1 MDGLIML
8 RDYLDKILDGKK
20 RHDARAY
27 GTNKRGA
34 IALVDT
40 KKSAVIG
47 LIDLVVTHKISA
59 EEYCK
64 WKWEGIIFQV

>member
-27 GTNKRGA
+27 GTNKRGT

-47 LIDLVVTHKISA
+47 LIDLVVHIKSQLKNIASGNGKA
-59 EEYCK
+59 
-64 WKWEGIIFQV
+64 

>member
-8 RDYLDKILDGKK
+8 RDYLDEVLDGKK
-20 RHDARAY
+20 TYDARAY
-27 GTNKRGA
+27 GTNKRGT

-47 LIDLVVTHKISA
+47 LIDLVVHIKSQLKNIASGNGKA
-59 EEYCK
+59 
-64 WKWEGIIFQV
+64 